1 VPTHHALDRIVVKGS
16 QRVRILPVDQIVWIE
31 AEGVYV
37 NLHTR
42 DGGVHL
48 HRELLG
54 TLDQALD
61 PRTFVRIHRSAIV
74 NIDAVHE
81 LRHDEHGNLVAIL
94 RGGAEVRVGRHF
106 RARLQARLGHS

>member
-1 VPTHHALDRIVVKGS
+1 VKGLR
-16 QRVRILPVDQIVWIE
+16 RVRILPVDQMVWIE
-31 AEGVYV
+31 AEGIYL

-48 HRELLG
+48 HRELPG

-74 NIDAVHE
+74 NIDADHE
-81 LRHDEHGNLVAIL
+81 A
-94 RGGAEVRVGRHF
+94 
-106 RARLQARLGHS
+106 SP